1 MKSVDWGDMQH
12 FLAVAE
18 SGSIGRAAKRLTVN
32 HSTVLRRLA
41 RLEAALGSRLFDR
54 LPGGYAL
61 TDAGNQLAD
70 QLDGLSAQVESA
82 QRQLSGLERTIEGT
96 VRIAC
101 AASLVGAWLMPLLA
115 QFRRQHPAV
124 RLQLMVDGAE
134 RARAS
139 ADLVVG
145 GDDDP
150 GVRMHPDAQHT
161 ARVQALH
168 RFLSEATRPG

>member
-1 MKSVDWGDMQH
+1 MKPVDWGDVQH

-18 SGSIGRAAKRLTVN
+18 SGSIGSAAKRLAVN
-32 HSTVLRRLA
+32 HSTVLRRLG

-61 TDAGNQLAD
+61 TGAGNQLAE

-82 QRQLSGLERTIEGT
+82 QRQSSGLERTIEGT
-96 VRIAC
+96 VSIAC
-101 AASLVGAWLMPLLA
+101 AAALVAGWLMPLLA
-115 QFRRQHPAV
+115 QFRRRHPAV

-139 ADLVVG
+139 ADLVVVG
-145 GDDDP
+145 GDD
-150 GVRMHPDAQHT
+150 VVQMHPDAQRT

-168 RFLSEATRPG
+168 RFLSEALPPG